1 MNKNRFD
8 DLIKDLS
15 YSPYFDQYDEFMK
28 LSKEDLVQEIIRYK
42 TIISNIK
49 TVIVAETIN
58 IK

>member
-8 DLIKDLS
+8 NLIKDLS

>member
-15 YSPYFDQYDEFMK
+15 YSPYFNQYDDFMK